1 MDKYILV
8 DWVKAFFNTVAWL
21 LAIIAGFLVFLFAIT
36 FGVDFVTDFVSNN
49 GEEIARWVGIIAL
62 IGLVGFMFKTELD
75 EARRKRIKKGVRPEE
90 IS

>member
-1 MDKYILV
+1 MDKYIII
-8 DWVKAFFNTVAWL
+8 DWVKAFVNTIWWALATLAGMTILILAVAFG
-21 LAIIAGFLVFLFAIT
+21 IDFASDFIT
-36 FGVDFVTDFVSNN
+36 NYGKELTQWF
-49 GEEIARWVGIIAL
+49 GIIVL